1 MMLSYD
7 PIGTQTYGNIASI
20 TFNGRACTVYLK

>member
-7 PIGTQTYGNIASI
+7 PIGTQTCDNIASV
-20 TFNGRACTVYLK
+20 TFSGRACTAYLE